1 MKVCFIGGTG
11 TISTAITKKLLK
23 EGHEL
28 YLINRGC
35 RNGLLGEYANCENL
49 HSLVCDVSDESALA
63 KTVEGMHFDS
73 VCDFIG
79 FVPEQLERDYRVFN
93 GKTDQFMYISSA
105 SAYAKPVQDP
115 FITEGTTLSNPYWEY
130 SRNKIACEEF
140 LLKKYR
146 EEGFPITIIRPSH
159 TYNETSVPMGV
170 HGDKGSY
177 QVLKRM
183 LEGKPVIIHGD
194 GTSLWH
200 MTFNEDFAKG
210 FTGLIG
216 NPHAIGEAFQI
227 TNDEVLTW
235 NQIYKTIAKK
245 LGVPFKPYYVA
256 SDYLAAISDYDFTGS
271 LIGDKANSVIFDNT
285 KLKKAVPGLAMNI
298 RFEDGIGRTID
309 YVMSH
314 PECQIEDPEFDK
326 WCDKVIDGLE
336 KLKESFK

>member
-35 RNGLLGEYANCENL
+35 RNGLLGEYANYDNL

-271 LIGDKANSVIFDNT
+271 
-285 KLKKAVPGLAMNI
+285 
-298 RFEDGIGRTID
+298 
-309 YVMSH
+309 
-314 PECQIEDPEFDK
+314 
-326 WCDKVIDGLE
+326 
-336 KLKESFK
+336 